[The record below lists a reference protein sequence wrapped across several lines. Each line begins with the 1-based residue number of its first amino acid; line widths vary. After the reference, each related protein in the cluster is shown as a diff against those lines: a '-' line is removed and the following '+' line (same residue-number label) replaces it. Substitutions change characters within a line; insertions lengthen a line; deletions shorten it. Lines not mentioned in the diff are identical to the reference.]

1 MLRPAVAFIGV
12 LALAACASAPGGTS
26 ERDRDRITLEEI
38 ESTPVGNAYDVVRAL
53 RPEFLRSR
61 GVASVRSGSPEY
73 AIVYVDGVRTGGLGE
88 LRRVPREQL
97 EEIRYLS
104 GSDATTMYGTGHG
117 GGAILVVTKRGR

>member
-1 MLRPAVAFIGV
+1 MLRPAVALTSLLV
-12 LALAACASAPGGTS
+12 LAACASAPAGS
-26 ERDRDRITLEEI
+26 SRDRDRITVTEI
-38 ESTPVGNAYDVVRAL
+38 EATNVANAYDVVQAL

-61 GVASVRSGSPEY
+61 GVSSVRSGSPET
-73 AIVYVDGVRTGGLGE
+73 AIVYVDGVRAGGLGE

-97 EEIRYLS
+97 EEISYMS

>member
-1 MLRPAVAFIGV
+1 MLRPAAALTGL
-12 LALAACASAPGGTS
+12 LALAACASASAGTS
-26 ERDRDRITLEEI
+26 RDRDRITLTEI
-38 ESTPVGNAYDVVRAL
+38 EEAHVSNAYDLVQAL

-61 GVASVRSGSPEY
+61 GVSSVRSGTPEY
-73 AIVYVDGVRTGGLGE
+73 AIVYIDGVRAGGPGE

-97 EEIRYLS
+97 QEISYMS

>member
-1 MLRPAVAFIGV
+1 MLRPAVAFIGL
-12 LALAACASAPGGTS
+12 LALASCSSAPAGTS
-26 ERDRDRITLEEI
+26 RDRDRIILEEI
-38 ESTPVGNAYDVVRAL
+38 EATPVANAYDVVQAL

-61 GVASVRSGSPEY
+61 GVASVRSGTPEY

-104 GSDATTMYGTGHG
+104 GNDATTMYGTGHG

>member
-1 MLRPAVAFIGV
+1 MLRPAVALTGLLV
-12 LALAACASAPGGTS
+12 LAACSSAPAGS
-26 ERDRDRITLEEI
+26 SRDRDRITVTEI
-38 ESTPVGNAYDVVRAL
+38 EATNVASAYDVVQAL

-61 GVASVRSGSPEY
+61 GVSSVRSGSPET
-73 AIVYVDGVRTGGLGE
+73 AIVYVDGVRAGGLGE

-97 EEIRYLS
+97 EEISYMS